1 MTLCNLYGGYL
12 HGPIIYPA
20 LNIYSSEEFHEKPR
34 TFIRLIP
41 NKKVA

>member
-12 HGPIIYPA
+12 HGPIYPA
-20 LNIYSSEEFHEKPR
+20 LNIYSSEEFHGKQR
-34 TFIRLIP
+34 TFIGLVP